1 MSALLLLACLP
12 KPPPESIFDPI
23 KRYTPQ
29 EQHEPV
35 PQPDDCASS
44 DVHLGESLP
53 WAPAGVATC
62 DGQLVSPSLALELI
76 QARDTLPAVLVA
88 LHACE
93 DTADA
98 RTTVYEDRL
107 TDERAAREWA
117 EQDARVQRRVTPAV
131 GLGGFVVGV
140 AVTIGVVA
148 AADGVVGR

>member
-1 MSALLLLACLP
+1 MIALLLLACLP
-12 KPPPESIFDPI
+12 KPPPSPIFGPI
-23 KRYTPQ
+23 ERFTPPT
-29 EQHEPV
+29 QHEPV
-35 PQPDDCASS
+35 PQSDDCASA
-44 DVHLGESLP
+44 DIHLGEPLP

-62 DGQLVSPSLALELI
+62 DGQLVSPSLSLELI
-76 QARDTLPAVLVA
+76 QARDTLPTVLVA
-88 LHACE
+88 LRACE

-148 AADGVVGR
+148 ASEEVRR

>member
-1 MSALLLLACLP
+1 MIALLLLACLP
-12 KPPPESIFDPI
+12 KPPPSPIFDPI
-23 KRYTPQ
+23 ERFTLPA
-29 EQHEPV
+29 QHEPV
-35 PQPDDCASS
+35 PQPDDCASA
-44 DVHLGESLP
+44 DVHLGEPLP
-53 WAPAGVATC
+53 WAPNGVATC

-76 QARDTLPAVLVA
+76 QAGDTLPSVLTA

-107 TDERAAREWA
+107 ADERAAREWA

-131 GLGGFVVGV
+131 GIGGFVVGV

-148 AADGVVGR
+148 AEQGVRR